1 VSVAAVRER
10 LQTDTP
16 FWAGGVTRDPETGL
30 WLRPGPDDFQGCA
43 KVVNKARRLVPL
55 VGHPWQLEFD
65 AKLEEQRAAG
75 RPMRAIILKA
85 RQLGFSTWVQAKIC
99 QRLTM
104 FMYQQ
109 ATVVAQDVDTA
120 GKLFNMT
127 TTMHAHLPSEAELG
141 LGFNIK
147 PQITGSS
154 FSPNGRKFVSF
165 GEASRKLREAGRGG
179 ESVLDID
186 TAQSAEAGSG
196 GTRNLVHLSEV
207 AKWPDFATQGTKS
220 KMVSMLNSVPFEPET
235 LVVLESTAYGLNHFY
250 RRWISAVAGDA
261 DELTG
266 ESYIPIFVPWWRDPA
281 YTVAF
286 PTEGHRERFVDSIGA
301 VDEYSPDDEVML
313 AEALELSAEQLL
325 WRRMQIRTQHEG
337 NVELF
342 KQENPATPEEAFI
355 GSGNPV
361 FPGILVQK
369 AIRAAEK
376 EPEPVLG
383 TIRAV
388 EHQTRRTRG
397 GTIEVPT
404 RVIWVPG
411 DQALR
416 DEPLLRVWEHP
427 VPEGEQAPPEASEVP
442 ATAGTL
448 QSAHPAAEA
457 AREAE
462 KASELLPGQYVVGVD
477 VAEGEANTF
486 TEGDFHAVHVLD
498 HVRKVQV
505 AEYVSR
511 IDIHKFPLWVLLVAL
526 YYNDAQL
533 AVEVNGPGIAVIEP
547 IQKDYRYSFCYR
559 RRQASSTRDRPVE
572 QVGWKTDQVTKP
584 LMEGTFAEA
593 LEEGTH
599 GIRSVPLARE
609 LNTYVVDDRGKHG
622 AQPGEHDDRLMAA
635 MIARRVAVLLQPRRR
650 KRRKSRFAAEDEL
663 TGY

>member
-1 VSVAAVRER
+1 VTPAEVQER
-10 LQTDTP
+10 LRTDTP
-16 FWAGGVTRDPETGL
+16 FWAGGVRRDGHGGWIL
-30 WLRPGPDDFQGCA
+30 PGPDDFQGCA
-43 KVVNKARRLVPL
+43 KVVDKSRRLVPL
-55 VGHPWQLEFD
+55 IAHPWQLELD
-65 AKLEEQRAAG
+65 EKLEEQRAQG
-75 RPMRAIILKA
+75 KPMRAIILKA

-99 QRLTM
+99 QRLTQ
-104 FMYQQ
+104 FMYQS

-127 TTMHAHLPSEAELG
+127 TTIHAHLPTEEQLG

-147 PQITGSS
+147 PAITGSS
-154 FSPNGRKFVSF
+154 FSPNGRKFISF
-165 GEASRKLREAGRGG
+165 GEQSRRLREIGRGG

-207 AKWPDFATQGTKS
+207 AKWPDFATQGQKS

-250 RRWISAVAGDA
+250 RRWVSAVAGA
-261 DELTG
+261 QDEVTG
-266 ESYIPIFVPWWRDPA
+266 ESYIPIFVPWWRDPR
-281 YTVAF
+281 YTVQF
-286 PTEGHRERFVDSIGA
+286 PNDGARERFVESIGQVA
-301 VDEYSPDDEVML
+301 EYSPDDEQVL
-313 AEALELSAEQLL
+313 TEVLELSPEQLM

-369 AIRAAEK
+369 AIKAAEA
-376 EPEPVLG
+376 EPEPVEG
-383 TIRAV
+383 TLRAV
-388 EHQTRRTRG
+388 EHVTRKTRG

-404 RVIWVPG
+404 RVVWVPKE
-411 DQALR
+411 QAQKG
-416 DEPLLRVWEHP
+416 EPIIRVWEHP
-427 VPEGEQAPPEASEVP
+427 VPEGEAPPP
-442 ATAGTL
+442 ARTAELPGTL
-448 QSAHPAAEA
+448 QSGDEEAAA
-457 AREAE
+457 AREVERERARG
-462 KASELLPGQYVVGVD
+462 LLPGQYVVAAD

-486 TEGDFHAVHVLD
+486 TEGDFHAIHVLD

-511 IDIHKFPLWVLLVAL
+511 MDVHLMPKWVLMVAL

-559 RRQASSTRDRPVE
+559 RTKQDSTANRPV
-572 QVGWKTDQVTKP
+572 QLVGWKTDQVTKP
-584 LMEGTFAEA
+584 LIEGTFAEA
-593 LEEGTH
+593 LQEETH
-599 GIRSVPLARE
+599 GIRSVECARE
-609 LNTYVVDDRGKHG
+609 MNTYVVDERGRHG
-622 AQPGEHDDRLMAA
+622 AQAGEHDDRLMAA
-635 MIARRVAVLLQPRRR
+635 MIARRVAVILQPRRR
-650 KRRKSRFAAEDEL
+650 KRRKQRFEAEDEV
-663 TGY
+663 TGW

>member
-286 PTEGHRERFVDSIGA
+286 PTEGHRERFVESIGA

-337 NVELF
+337 NV
-342 KQENPATPEEAFI
+342 
-355 GSGNPV
+355 
-361 FPGILVQK
+361 
-369 AIRAAEK
+369 
-376 EPEPVLG
+376 
-383 TIRAV
+383 RAV
-388 EHQTRRTRG
+388 QAGEPGDARG
-397 GTIEVPT
+397 GVH
-404 RVIWVPG
+404 RVGQPGLPG
-411 DQALR
+411 DPR
-416 DEPLLRVWEHP
+416 
-427 VPEGEQAPPEASEVP
+427 
-442 ATAGTL
+442 
-448 QSAHPAAEA
+448 
-457 AREAE
+457 
-462 KASELLPGQYVVGVD
+462 
-477 VAEGEANTF
+477 AEGDPCGG
-486 TEGDFHAVHVLD
+486 EGAGAGAGHDPRGRAPDQAHA
-498 HVRKVQV
+498 
-505 AEYVSR
+505 
-511 IDIHKFPLWVLLVAL
+511 
-526 YYNDAQL
+526 
-533 AVEVNGPGIAVIEP
+533 
-547 IQKDYRYSFCYR
+547 R
-559 RRQASSTRDRPVE
+559 R
-572 QVGWKTDQVTKP
+572 
-584 LMEGTFAEA
+584 
-593 LEEGTH
+593 
-599 GIRSVPLARE
+599 
-609 LNTYVVDDRGKHG
+609 DDRGPDEGDLG
-622 AQPGEHDDRLMAA
+622 AGRSGA
-635 MIARRVAVLLQPRRR
+635 ARR
-650 KRRKSRFAAEDEL
+650 AAAARVGAPGARGRAGAAGSERGARDGRDLAERAS
-663 TGY
+663 GR